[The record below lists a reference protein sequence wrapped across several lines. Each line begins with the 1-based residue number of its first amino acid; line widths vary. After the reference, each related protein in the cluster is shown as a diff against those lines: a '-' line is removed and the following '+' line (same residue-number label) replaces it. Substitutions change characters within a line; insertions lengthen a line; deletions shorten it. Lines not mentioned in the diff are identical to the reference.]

1 MKKNKFL
8 FLAILMLVLPLT
20 TQASNLWDDIKKD
33 AQKAWDGTKEN
44 AGKVGD
50 DATEAYD
57 EKDKAKNVY
66 EETKSQGW
74 KPVKPKEDEVGIPV
88 E

>member
-1 MKKNKFL
+1 MGRY
-8 FLAILMLVLPLT
+8 
-20 TQASNLWDDIKKD
+20 
-33 AQKAWDGTKEN
+33 QKRYPKTWDGIKEN

-57 EKDKAKNVY
+57 KKDKAKNVY

-74 KPVKPKEDEVGIPV
+74 KPVKSKEDEVGIPV